1 MCGRFSLTKDEI
13 AINERFETSWSEAP
27 YIPRFNAAPGQE
39 QAVITNQQQ
48 GMVSFLK
55 WGLVPFWAKDPAI
68 GNKMINA
75 KAETVDQK
83 ASFKN
88 PFKRKRCLVISD
100 GFFEW
105 KKTSEGK
112 IPHYIFLKNH
122 ELFAFA
128 GIWESWKNNEGER
141 LNTFSIL
148 TTEPNSMMKNL
159 HNRMPV
165 ILPRDEEEEWLSS
178 EKPEQLKKLL
188 QPFDSNKMD
197 HYPISTLVNS
207 PRNDTPE
214 VIKPAG
220 GETGTLF

>member
-13 AINERFETSWSEAP
+13 TINERFETSGSEAP
-27 YIPRFNAAPGQE
+27 YISRFNAAPGQE
-39 QAVITNQQQ
+39 QAVITNQKPEII
-48 GMVSFLK
+48 SYLK
-55 WGLVPFWAKDPAI
+55 WGLIPFWAKDPAI

-83 ASFKN
+83 ASFKS

-128 GIWESWKNNEGER
+128 GLWESWKSREGA
-141 LNTFSIL
+141 LFNTFTIV
-148 TTEPNSMMKNL
+148 TTEPNSLMKNI

-165 ILPRDEEEEWLSS
+165 ILARGDEHEWLSGDN
-178 EKPEQLKKLL
+178 PEQLKKLL
-188 QPFDSNKMD
+188 QPYDSNKME
-197 HYPISTLVNS
+197 HYPVSTLVNS

-214 VIKPAG
+214 IIKPAD